1 MLNYHTISFISH
13 GSKVMLKILQARFQ
27 QCVNRELP
35 DVQAEF
41 RKDHNELLKIL
52 KEMGTP
58 DHLYCLLQNLYM
70 QIKKQQ
76 LELDM
81 E

>member
-13 GSKVMLKILQARFQ
+13 DSKVMIKILQARFQ
-27 QCVNRELP
+27 QCMNREL

-58 DHLYCLLQNLYM
+58 DHLFCLLKNLYM